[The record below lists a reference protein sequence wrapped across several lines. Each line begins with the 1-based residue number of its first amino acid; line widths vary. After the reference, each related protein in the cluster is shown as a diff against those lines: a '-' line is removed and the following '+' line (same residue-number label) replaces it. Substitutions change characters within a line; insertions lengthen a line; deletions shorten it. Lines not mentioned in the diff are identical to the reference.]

1 MKAKLAY
8 LFFGIV
14 LAFGVAPVGAQQQA
28 PAVKSD
34 RTVAP
39 APEKMV
45 ESLEREREKA
55 QSAAPLPPANKPQA
69 SPSAKQPP
77 SEPGDQQ
84 KTRPRLVQ
92 REDRDAEE
100 AADAEQFRRETKDEA
115 EAAIVPYYNN
125 FLRTYRLGPE
135 DVISVTVFNLDRYSR
150 AGIVVPPNGVISYP
164 LIGGVFVVGKT
175 VDEVAAE
182 IAKRLDEYIIDPKVT
197 VSLERAMSARY
208 AVLGDV
214 AQPGV
219 KVMAR
224 RLTVYE
230 ALTESGGILR
240 TGDKSKVTVLRRQ
253 PDGTMQMYRIDVA
266 KIEKG
271 KAADVFYLVPGD
283 QVLVP
288 GNRIKQIE
296 RILNY
301 VPIIG
306 FARIFMGGW

>member
-1 MKAKLAY
+1 MKAKFAHLI
-8 LFFGIV
+8 FGI
-14 LAFGVAPVGAQQQA
+14 AVATSGTSAIAQQTG
-28 PAVKSD
+28 PALKSD
-34 RTVAP
+34 RAVTP
-39 APEKMV
+39 AQEKMI

-55 QSAAPLPPANKPQA
+55 QGTTPAPTPPSAARPQI
-69 SPSAKQPP
+69 
-77 SEPGDQQ
+77 EPRDER

-92 REDRDAEE
+92 REEKGAED
-100 AADAEQFRRETKDEA
+100 AADAEPFRRETKDEA

-219 KVMAR
+219 KVMGR

-253 PDGTMQMYRIDVA
+253 PDGTMQMYRVDVA

-283 QVLVP
+283 QILVP